1 MNKKGMFFTLLAIVL
16 ISLFLL
22 TFSFYSKIDER
33 RSVEK
38 RIKTMDSFVFSLEED
53 IKRQIYISTFRALL
67 SLEQYMTETG
77 NYLDF
82 VHVRLREALLN
93 GTVYEQN
100 VSLMEGYTLNSWN
113 TRINELAE
121 TVNAEVNYSLGDVTF
136 EQHGPWIFNVKAEIV
151 LFVRDKGG
159 LAEWNRSETI
169 FVPFSIEGFE
179 DPMYLIETNG
189 RVVRKIQK
197 TPYDPLVD
205 KTDVSNLTAHVN
217 GSYYIASPF
226 APSFLQRFEGI
237 KTGDTE
243 GNGIESLVNVEE
255 LVEKGIQ
262 PKAKTVVDYIYF
274 SGDNPSAYQIQGMP
288 SWFRIDEE
296 HLDLYGVGNLKI

>member
-1 MNKKGMFFTLLAIVL
+1 MFFTLLAIVL

-93 GTVYEQN
+93 GTVYGQN
-100 VSLMEGYTLNSWN
+100 VSLMEGYTLTDWN
-113 TRINELAE
+113 GRIKDLAD
-121 TVNAEVNYSLGDVTF
+121 TVNVEVDYHIGDVTF
-136 EQHGPWIFNVKAEIV
+136 EQHGPWTFDVKAGIV

-159 LAEWNRSETI
+159 LAEWNRSEII

-205 KTDVSNLTAHVN
+205 KTDVSNLTAHIN

-226 APSFLQRFEGI
+226 APSFLERFEGI
-237 KTGDTE
+237 KTPDTE

-274 SGDNPSAYQIQGMP
+274 SGDNPRAYQIQGMP